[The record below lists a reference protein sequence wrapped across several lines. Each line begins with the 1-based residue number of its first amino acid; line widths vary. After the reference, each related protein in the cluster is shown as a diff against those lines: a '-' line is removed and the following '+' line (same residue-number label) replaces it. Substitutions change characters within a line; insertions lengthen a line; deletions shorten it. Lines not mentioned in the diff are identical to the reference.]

1 MIVSPFEPFVG
12 QHCETTTNGSLL
24 NQLGIHLTEPMLFGL
39 GEGLGFIYWHMKSM
53 PHPFIG
59 GRVKPFELT
68 RTLVRNLGLQLDVKE
83 TASAK
88 KAWQNLHDAL
98 ANNRAAGL
106 QLDCYHLEYFTN
118 KVHFAGHFAAVYG
131 YDDHD
136 CYLIDTAQQG
146 GRVKTSLES
155 LALAR
160 SEKGP
165 MAAKNRLYVIDGHTD
180 AQQITQALQ
189 PAIVNNANE
198 YLNPPIRNFGYKGIK
213 KTATELLPWF
223 RNSSAGGTSEQEFQT
238 TAMLMERAGTGGALF
253 RNMYRD
259 FLQESSELLDSKALL
274 NASREFAVIA
284 ELWTDVAGLL
294 DKAAVTQDEH
304 PVSEACGILNEISDL
319 EFQSMSALAKL

>member
-1 MIVSPFEPFVG
+1 
-12 QHCETTTNGSLL
+12 
-24 NQLGIHLTEPMLFGL
+24 
-39 GEGLGFIYWHMKSM
+39 
-53 PHPFIG
+53 
-59 GRVKPFELT
+59 
-68 RTLVRNLGLQLDVKE
+68 
-83 TASAK
+83 
-88 KAWQNLHDAL
+88 
-98 ANNRAAGL
+98 
-106 QLDCYHLEYFTN
+106 
-118 KVHFAGHFAAVYG
+118 
-131 YDDHD
+131 
-136 CYLIDTAQQG
+136 
-146 GRVKTSLES
+146 
-155 LALAR
+155 
-160 SEKGP
+160 